1 MYHAEFAPPSKKSLN
16 FAVTMNNAMNGGT
29 VDNVCTSKTAEQA
42 KSKKRD
48 CDEMF
53 LPLSSD
59 EDEDFSGQDKPPS
72 PAPGLYW

>member
-1 MYHAEFAPPSKKSLN
+1 
-16 FAVTMNNAMNGGT
+16 MNNAMNGGT
-29 VDNVCTSKTAEQA
+29 VDNVGTSKTTEQA